1 MQIAKNSVVSIEY
14 TLTNPA
20 GDVLDKSEGRGPL
33 VYLHGAR
40 NIIPGLEAAL
50 EGKSA
55 GESLKVTIEPEQAY
69 GAHNAQMQ
77 QVVPRAQFP
86 ANQMIM
92 VGQQFQ
98 ATGPNG
104 QQFNVRVAKVS
115 DTEVTMDANHPLA
128 GVPLTFDVKVVDV
141 REATAEEQQHGHAHG
156 PGGHAH

>member
-14 TLTNPA
+14 TLTNPE
-20 GDVLDKSEGRGPL
+20 GEVLDKSEGRGPL

-55 GESLKVTIEPEQAY
+55 GDTLKVTIEPEKAY
-69 GAHNAQMQ
+69 GISNPQMIQ
-77 QVVPRAQFP
+77 AVPRGQFP

-98 ATGPNG
+98 AQGPNG
-104 QQFNVRVAKVS
+104 QGFNVRVTKVTA
-115 DTEVTMDANHPLA
+115 DEVTVDANHPLA

-141 REATAEEQQHGHAHG
+141 REASAEEQQHGHVHG
-156 PGGHAH
+156 PGGVQH